1 MAHRFDRLLTGL
13 RQARPES
20 WTLLLA
26 AFSASYGVG
35 ALGFIALPFA
45 LDATI
50 HGMGISTTQAGL
62 LATAEFASIMVSS
75 FAISPL
81 ISRVPRR
88 WVALAG
94 VLVAIILNIAC
105 ATLHPLP
112 YNTALVLRA
121 LVGAG
126 TGITMAAGNAT
137 VANAKDPERLSAQ
150 MSTGYVLLMM
160 VSCIIFPW
168 AAGNWGYP
176 GIYLA
181 LAGVMLALC
190 PFLMRLP
197 QHPPEEVEKPGHAHI
212 AGKINVLAAA
222 AILLAMLIF
231 AARDMSGWT
240 FVERIGVAS
249 GYKAD
254 QVGQLLSFQAVLG
267 VAGPLIASFLG
278 ARKGL
283 LIPLVVGI
291 IAAGAPY
298 YLMLVA
304 PGSRVAFT
312 IAALFL
318 GGTYFFAQAY
328 LIALAAELDRK
339 GRIVAAAG
347 GFVSGGSAIGPAL
360 GGYLIEKY
368 GYTGTSWVSFSMV
381 VATVVLA
388 LVALKGRSLPE
399 DHAPGSVKP
408 APLHPDPYRVS
419 S

>member
-1 MAHRFDRLLTGL
+1 MSISFDKIVMGL
-13 RQARPES
+13 KQTQPES
-20 WTLLLA
+20 WPTLLA

-45 LDATI
+45 LGATI
-50 HGMGISTTQAGL
+50 DGMGISTTQAGL
-62 LATAEFASIMVSS
+62 LGTAEFASIMLAS
-75 FAISPL
+75 FAISPF

-88 WVALAG
+88 WVALTG
-94 VLVAIILNIAC
+94 VMIAIVLNIAC
-105 ATLHPLP
+105 ATIHPLD
-112 YNTALVLRA
+112 YSTALVLRA
-121 LVGAG
+121 LIGAG

-137 VANAKDPERLSAQ
+137 VANANDPERLSAQ

-160 VSCIIFPW
+160 VSCLIFPW
-168 AAGNWGYP
+168 AAHNWGYA
-176 GIYLA
+176 GVYMA
-181 LAGVMLALC
+181 LAGVMLVLC

-197 QHPPEEVEKPGHAHI
+197 QHPPKEVEKASHDDLVGNTSAI
-212 AGKINVLAAA
+212 AAA

-231 AARDMSGWT
+231 ATRDMSGWT

-249 GYKAD
+249 GYTTD
-254 QVGQLLSFQAVLG
+254 QVGGLLSFQAVLG

-278 ARKGL
+278 SRKGL
-283 LIPLVVGI
+283 TVPIVVGV

-298 YLMLVA
+298 YFMLVA
-304 PGSRVAFT
+304 PGSKFVFT
-312 IAALFL
+312 SAALFL

-360 GGYLIEKY
+360 GGYLIENF
-368 GYTGTSWVSFSMV
+368 GYTGTSWASLAMV

-388 LVALKGRSLPE
+388 VVALGGRRHAE
-399 DHAPGSVKP
+399 DHQTASLKP
-408 APLHPDPYRVS
+408 SPAS
-419 S
+419 

>member
-1 MAHRFDRLLTGL
+1 MSISFDRIVTGL
-13 RQARPES
+13 KQAQPES
-20 WTLLLA
+20 WPTLLA

-45 LDATI
+45 LGATI
-50 HGMGISTTQAGL
+50 DGMGISTTQAGML
-62 LATAEFASIMVSS
+62 GTAEFASIMLSS
-75 FAISPL
+75 FAISPF

-94 VLVAIILNIAC
+94 VMVAIVLNIVC
-105 ATLHPLP
+105 ATIHHLD
-112 YNTALVLRA
+112 YSTALVLRA
-121 LVGAG
+121 LIGAG
-126 TGITMAAGNAT
+126 VGITMAAGNAT
-137 VANAKDPERLSAQ
+137 VANANDPERLSAQ
-150 MSTGYVLLMM
+150 MSTGYVVLMM
-160 VSCIIFPW
+160 ISCLIFPW
-168 AAGNWGYP
+168 AAENWGYS
-176 GIYLA
+176 GVYFA
-181 LAGVMLALC
+181 LAGVMLSLC

-197 QHPPEEVEKPGHAHI
+197 QYPPKEVAEAGHDVVAGNTSAI
-212 AGKINVLAAA
+212 AAS

-231 AARDMSGWT
+231 AMRDMSGWT
-240 FVERIGVAS
+240 FVERIGVNS
-249 GYKAD
+249 GYTVH
-254 QVGQLLSFQAVLG
+254 QVGELLSFQAVLG
-267 VAGPLIASFLG
+267 IAGPLFASFLG

-283 LIPLVVGI
+283 TIPIVVGI

-304 PGSRVAFT
+304 PGSKFAFT

-360 GGYLIEKY
+360 GGYLIENF
-368 GYTGTSWVSFSMV
+368 GYTGTSWASLAMV

-388 LVALKGRSLPE
+388 LVALRGRHHAE
-399 DHAPGSVKP
+399 DHKAGSLQP
-408 APLHPDPYRVS
+408 APAS
-419 S
+419 